1 MKNFIVFS
9 LIVFEAIFA
18 VQGYKKYCT
27 EDLCHL
33 FSVNSFFEDYPNV
46 SGIDFTSVADGVS
59 INISLDREVPGD
71 SLELFIDSS
80 ETPYSV
86 IDGKI
91 VVENYKL
98 DNDKVAYFVWQGV
111 KMPDFII
118 EKPYLLLKTLSYLGD
133 GKFAIAQNAEV
144 FYSYGEDFVS
154 LGSVV
159 DTFQVPAGSGNL
171 KLLFTSGGLT
181 SKNISIYFDMN
192 SRPIISELI
201 SNGGFLPGKEIKVK
215 GVNLNSV
222 TIDNK
227 NLTVIYSGANE
238 VGLKMNKNLNPGDEI
253 SFRLFSDAGY
263 SNAASFK
270 AFSFTSKVLG
280 APVITGVFPVKT
292 GVKISGTFVQDVA
305 VNYNG
310 SPLEIYK
317 VSPGWVSVSTPKDS
331 GGSFTVTSQGLMSD
345 PAGQTCNLSLFQTC
359 YFSN

>member
-1 MKNFIVFS
+1 MPFKVIKILYGRS
-9 LIVFEAIFA
+9 LPSFQCKF
-18 VQGYKKYCT
+18 
-27 EDLCHL
+27 
-33 FSVNSFFEDYPNV
+33 FFEDYPNV
-46 SGIDFTSVADGVS
+46 SGIDFTNAEAGIS

-71 SLELFIDSS
+71 SLVLFIDSS

-118 EKPYLLLKTLSYLGD
+118 EKPYLLLKTLNYLGNNT
-133 GKFAIAQNAEV
+133 FAIAQNAEV

-159 DTFQVPAGSGNL
+159 DTFVVPVGSGNL
-171 KLLFTSGGLT
+171 KLRFMSGGLT
-181 SKNISIYFDMN
+181 SKDISVYFDMN
-192 SRPIISELI
+192 SRPIISEVI
-201 SNGGFLPGKEIKVK
+201 SNGGFLPGKEIKVQ

-280 APVITGVFPVKT
+280 SPVITGVF
-292 GVKISGTFVQDVA
+292 
-305 VNYNG
+305 
-310 SPLEIYK
+310 L
-317 VSPGWVSVSTPKDS
+317 
-331 GGSFTVTSQGLMSD
+331 
-345 PAGQTCNLSLFQTC
+345 
-359 YFSN
+359 